1 MRAASQPRGDALATG
16 SATGSPENAAKLLNS
31 AEASHLPG
39 PEATTAP
46 AQMPPFVR
54 SKPQAVPPFPIV
66 LNRAVKA
73 YVDEYLAQPAGL
85 RQSFRRS
92 QPYMAE
98 MMLVLQSEDLPQ
110 DLVYLPFAESGFSK
124 NGAGPW
130 QLSKSTARE
139 YGLTINHWV
148 DERRD
153 PIKSTIAAAEYLD
166 TLYDKM
172 GDDWHMTL
180 VAWNNGDSAV
190 GRYLGLEDASYER
203 LMRHLP
209 WRTRSL
215 MNRFMAVAVIA
226 HHAREYGMDEVG
238 YQESPEYQ
246 IVTVRGGTTLDQIAR
261 QADTSVGVLRTMNP
275 ALLRDRIPPRVRAY
289 PVRIPDGQLES
300 NLLAGDY

>member
-1 MRAASQPRGDALATG
+1 
-16 SATGSPENAAKLLNS
+16 
-31 AEASHLPG
+31 
-39 PEATTAP
+39 
-46 AQMPPFVR
+46 
-54 SKPQAVPPFPIV
+54 
-66 LNRAVKA
+66 
-73 YVDEYLAQPAGL
+73 
-85 RQSFRRS
+85 
-92 QPYMAE
+92 MAE
-98 MMLVLQSEDLPQ
+98 MMLVLQSEGLPQ